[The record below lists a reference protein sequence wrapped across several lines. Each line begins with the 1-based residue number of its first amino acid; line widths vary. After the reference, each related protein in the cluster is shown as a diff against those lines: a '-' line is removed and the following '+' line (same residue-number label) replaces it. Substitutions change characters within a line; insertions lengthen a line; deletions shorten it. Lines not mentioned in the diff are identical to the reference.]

1 MSGPAPLHVC
11 AVCGRWRNINPVCG
25 LCRAARAFG
34 SIAFDPRLTEA
45 GVLPI
50 LDILDRTV
58 GEVYGLLATQPAP
71 LPPSISGA
79 APDLPGKLLFLLG
92 RLLRLRELRRRFR
105 FQGEPQR
112 NLAPRPLLLFLRE
125 EVVFQLRLVAWQ
137 GLAHLLR
144 TIARHCLGVF
154 L

>member
-1 MSGPAPLHVC
+1 MLLTHGSPKLGYYQYWIFWIELLVRFTVCLQHSLYPCHLQFREQPL
-11 AVCGRWRNINPVCG
+11 I
-25 LCRAARAFG
+25 CR
-34 SIAFDPRLTEA
+34 
-45 GVLPI
+45 
-50 LDILDRTV
+50 
-58 GEVYGLLATQPAP
+58 
-71 LPPSISGA
+71 
-79 APDLPGKLLFLLG
+79 GKLLFLLG

-105 FQGEPQR
+105 VQGEPQR